1 MKRIVCSLVSVL
13 LIDSI
18 VVQASADES
27 VSTAPTTPTSG
38 EVARTTSRPVAAFR
52 TERNSLTLLFTGVG
66 LALTGLGGLGGGFA
80 GTVLGRQSCDDD
92 ALASTRDLPVA
103 DGAKAYDVVYSRC
116 VNRSG
121 AVVGGTAAMIAG
133 GAFTAMGAAF
143 IVAGAWRVTVPVP
156 VASGKVPNVEVGLG
170 SVGLRWAF

>member
-1 MKRIVCSLVSVL
+1 MKRALCCLFVMLSINGAVSR
-13 LIDSI
+13 
-18 VVQASADES
+18 ASADEPL
-27 VSTAPTTPTSG
+27 STRPATSTSG
-38 EVARTTSRPVAAFR
+38 DGGRTTTTSQPGSAFR

-80 GTVLGRQSCDDD
+80 GTVLGRQACDDD
-92 ALASTRDLPVA
+92 ALASTRELPAA
-103 DGAKAYDVVYSRC
+103 DGAKVYDVAYSRC

-133 GAFTAMGAAF
+133 GAFTAVGAAF
-143 IVAGAWRVTVPVP
+143 IVAGAWRVTVPV
-156 VASGKVPNVEVGLG
+156 ASGKGPNVELGLG